1 MNPFLTN
8 TSPGIFI
15 DPTTDAGFKILFGR
29 ESSKDIL
36 ISLLNTILE
45 KDLDAPITDLTFID
59 KEKLREADG
68 ERTVIFDLH
77 CVTSTGHRFI
87 VEMQN
92 MVEEWFIE
100 RCLLYASRAI
110 SEQSKSGKW
119 DYFYSPVISIAFTNF
134 TLTGFEGQYM
144 VDGSLVDRYSS
155 KLLTDRMRLIFIQLP
170 QFPIDSPEECTSVLE
185 EWIFTIKNL
194 KNMESIPFA
203 HRNPVFKRVEDLA
216 RKENLT
222 TDERREYERNLKH
235 YQDYYSS
242 ILYASK
248 KSHAEGLAEGRA
260 EGRSEGLAEG
270 LAEGRIQ
277 EREAIIASM
286 RANGLNDDQIAK
298 ILSTSIHGE
307 A

>member
-1 MNPFLTN
+1 MNPYSAN
-8 TSPGIFI
+8 ISEGVFI

-36 ISLLNTILE
+36 ISLLNSIL
-45 KDLDAPITDLTFID
+45 KDDLTTPITDLTFID
-59 KEKLREADG
+59 KEKQRTADG
-68 ERTVIFDLH
+68 ERTVVFDLH
-77 CVTSTGHRFI
+77 CVTSDGHRFI

-119 DYFYSPVISIAFTNF
+119 DYYYSPVISIAFTNF
-134 TLTGFEGQYM
+134 TLSGFKGQYM
-144 VDGSLVDRYSS
+144 VDGSLIDRYSN
-155 KLLTDRMRLIFIQLP
+155 KLLTDRVRLIFIQLP
-170 QFPIDSPEECTSVLE
+170 QFSKSDPEECSSELE

-248 KSHAEGLAEGRA
+248 KGMAQGLEKGLQQGRA
-260 EGRSEGLAEG
+260 E
-270 LAEGRIQ
+270 
-277 EREAIIASM
+277 ERDTIIAQMKACGMS
-286 RANGLNDDQIAK
+286 DEQIAV
-298 ILSTSIHGE
+298 IISTPVNGGSPTTDRQQS
-307 A
+307 